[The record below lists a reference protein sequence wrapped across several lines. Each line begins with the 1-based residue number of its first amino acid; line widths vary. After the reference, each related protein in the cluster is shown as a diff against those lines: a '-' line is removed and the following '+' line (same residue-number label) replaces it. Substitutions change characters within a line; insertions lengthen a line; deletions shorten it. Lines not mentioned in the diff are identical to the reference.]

1 MSVPTR
7 SLRNVAFVGHGG
19 TGKTTLV
26 EEMLAVGGVIPKAER
41 VESGKT
47 VSDFAEEE
55 VSRKISIHASLSHI
69 TWKDHKI
76 NILDTPGSADFV
88 GEVVAAF
95 AVADCAALVVGADV
109 GVQIETIKLWR
120 RLAKSEKPR
129 FIFVNKMEKERA
141 DFARSVADLAE
152 KFKASFVPVVI
163 PIGAGAAFTGVVDLI
178 DQKAWI
184 AGKEA
189 PIPDAEKAAVEEA
202 RQKLVESAAEGD
214 DTLIEKFFAE
224 GNLAPDEIRKGLA
237 GGMKS
242 GKLFP
247 VLCGAG
253 LTAAGVASLLDF
265 IVYAAPSP
273 EGIAKGAAKWDA
285 PKEDA
290 VVTRPISESEQPS
303 CFIWKTA
310 GDQFTGKLS
319 YFKVMAGKIEAD
331 TDLVNAREGRKEK
344 ITKVYTCE
352 GKKLEDAPEL
362 VAGDLGLF
370 TKSPMLRTNDTLHAP
385 DAAIVYPK
393 LELPTPVHALAITA
407 KAKKDEDKMNQ
418 MLQRITEEDLTFL
431 LSYDKETK
439 ETVISGMG
447 ELHISMILDKI
458 REHQKI
464 EMETKI
470 PRVAYRETIQGKA
483 DAEYTHKKQT
493 GGHGQ
498 YAKVS
503 LEVNPIPRGEKYK
516 FTNAIFGGAVSRG
529 YIPGVEKGVIEAMEA
544 GILAG
549 YPVVDVEARIVDGKE
564 HPVDSSELAFK
575 LAAREAF
582 RECMRNAKPVLLEPI
597 CNLTVF
603 VDEQYL
609 RRRALR
615 PERQA
620 GQGPRPEPHRR
631 RHPRDQ
637 GAGAPGGAHA
647 LRDRPEGAD
656 GEHRFIRAGVRPLQ
670 PDLGQDIRRR
680 HQGGAGG
687 QGGRKGIASPTVQQ
701 QGLSDGQPFSYE
713 GVFGKKKMQN
723 GSDEAQDAE
732 GGPVAQR
739 SPCTRVRPIAAF
751 RREKCFLLEDL
762 EE

>member
-55 VSRKISIHASLSHI
+55 VSRKISIHTSLSH
-69 TWKDHKI
+69 TPWKDHKI

-88 GEVVAAF
+88 GEVVAAL

-141 DFARSVADLAE
+141 DFAHSVADLTE
-152 KFKASFVPVVI
+152 KFKVSFVPVVI
-163 PIGAGAAFTGVVDLI
+163 PIGAGAGFTGVVDLI
-178 DQKAWI
+178 EQKAWI

-189 PIPDAEKAAVEEA
+189 GIPDAEKAAVDEA

-214 DTLIEKFFAE
+214 DSLIEKFFAE
-224 GNLAPDEIRKGLA
+224 GNLGPDEIRKGLA

-253 LTAAGVASLLDF
+253 HTAAGVASLLDF

-273 EGIAKGAAKWDA
+273 EGSAKGAAKWDA
-285 PKEDA
+285 AAEDA
-290 VVTRPISESEQPS
+290 AITRPISEDGQAS

-319 YFKVMAGKIEAD
+319 YFKVMSGKIEAD
-331 TDLVNAREGRKEK
+331 SDLVNAREGRKEK

-352 GKKLEDAPEL
+352 GKKLEDASEL
-362 VAGDLGLF
+362 SAGDLGLF
-370 TKSPMLRTNDTLHAP
+370 TKSPTLRTNDTLHAP

-609 RRRALR
+609 
-615 PERQA
+615 
-620 GQGPRPEPHRR
+620 
-631 RHPRDQ
+631 
-637 GAGAPGGAHA
+637 GAVLSDLSGKRGK
-647 LRDRPEGAD
+647 
-656 GEHRFIRAGVRPLQ
+656 V
-670 PDLGQDIRRR
+670 LGQNPI
-680 HQGGAGG
+680 GGGILEIKAQVPQAELMRYAIDLKALTASTGSFELEFDHYSPIS
-687 QGGRKGIASPTVQQ
+687 GRI
-701 QGLSDGQPFSYE
+701 SDD
-713 GVFGKKKMQN
+713 VIKA
-723 GSDEAQDAE
+723 AQAAKAE
-732 GGPVAQR
+732 
-739 SPCTRVRPIAAF
+739 
-751 RREKCFLLEDL
+751 EKE
-762 EE
+762 